1 MNSNKGEISEENNML
16 KAGLWYTI
24 SSISIKAIG
33 IVTTPLYTRLLSTSD
48 YGKVI
53 TMTSW
58 YSIISVFVVM
68 ALYYSIGRAKI
79 DFPGKLNEYV
89 GSLQLFSGFVTLV
102 LTIFCIIF
110 IEPVSVLLGM
120 NKAYTLILLL
130 YLIAEPT
137 IILNQNKYKYQY
149 KYKSNIAI
157 SVYITLMTL
166 ILSFFWIFILPDRG
180 IGRALGI
187 VLSAALLSLGMW
199 ISALKNGYLHWNTK
213 YIVYGLKISVPL
225 ILHTISLSIM
235 AQSDRL
241 VITKFFG
248 EVQTAIYSLAYQYA
262 VLIDLVLN
270 AVGQAWLPWFH
281 DTYGSGN
288 IELIR
293 KKVKPLVVL
302 GGVVAIGAVAIAPE
316 AMAILGPK
324 DYQVGV
330 WVVAPVAFGTFI
342 KYLFQNY
349 EHVEL
354 HLKKTWYISAATIVA
369 AGINLILNYYFVPRY
384 GFIAAAYTTM
394 ACYICLMLAHNFVVR
409 LVLKQ
414 HIYSDCFFY
423 LSSAVCGFFC
433 VGEVLL
439 YPYIVIRYI
448 SITVIV
454 LVFLVCNK
462 IAIKEMLKR
471 KVPRNGGSE
480 SNV

>member
-1 MNSNKGEISEENNML
+1 MNSQKNKISEENNML
-16 KAGLWYTI
+16 KAGLWYTV

-33 IVTTPLYTRLLSTSD
+33 IITTPLYTRLLSTSD
-48 YGKVI
+48 YGKVV

-79 DFPGKLNEYV
+79 DYPRKLNEYV
-89 GSLQLFSGFVTLV
+89 GSLQLFSGLVTLV
-102 LTIFCIIF
+102 LTIICVIF

-120 NKAYTLILLL
+120 NKAYTVILLL
-130 YLIAEPT
+130 YLVAEPA

-149 KYKSNIAI
+149 KYKGNIAI

-166 ILSFFWIFILPDRG
+166 VLSFLLIFLLSDRG

-187 VLSAALLSLGMW
+187 VLPAAFLSLGMW
-199 ISALKNGYLHWNTK
+199 ISALKKGYLHWNTK

-241 VITKFFG
+241 VITKYFG
-248 EVQTAIYSLAYQYA
+248 ETQTAIYSLAYQYA

-281 DTYGSGN
+281 DTYGAGH
-288 IELIR
+288 IEVIR
-293 KKVKPLVVL
+293 DKVKPLVVL
-302 GGVVAIGAVAIAPE
+302 GGVVTIGAVAIAPE
-316 AMAILGPK
+316 AIMILGPE

-369 AGINLILNYYFVPRY
+369 AATNLALNYYFVPRY

-409 LVLKQ
+409 FVLKQ
-414 HIYSDCFFY
+414 HVYSDRFFY
-423 LSSAVCGFFC
+423 LSS
-433 VGEVLL
+433 VL
-439 YPYIVIRYI
+439 
-448 SITVIV
+448 
-454 LVFLVCNK
+454 C
-462 IAIKEMLKR
+462 
-471 KVPRNGGSE
+471 
-480 SNV
+480 

>member
-1 MNSNKGEISEENNML
+1 MNLQKNEISEENNML
-16 KAGLWYTI
+16 KAGLWYTV

-33 IVTTPLYTRLLSTSD
+33 IITTPLYTRLLSTSD
-48 YGKVI
+48 YGKVV

-89 GSLQLFSGFVTLV
+89 GSLQLFSGFVTLI
-102 LTIFCIIF
+102 LTIICIVF

-120 NKAYTLILLL
+120 NKAYTVILLL
-130 YLIAEPT
+130 YLIAEPA

-149 KYKSNIAI
+149 KYKGNITI
-157 SVYITLMTL
+157 SIYITLMTL
-166 ILSFFWIFILPDRG
+166 VLSFLLIFLLSDRG

-187 VLSAALLSLGMW
+187 VLPAAFLSLGMW
-199 ISALKNGYLHWNTK
+199 ISALRNGYLHWNTK

-225 ILHTISLSIM
+225 IFHTISLSIM

-241 VITKFFG
+241 VITKYFG
-248 EVQTAIYSLAYQYA
+248 ETQTAIYSLAYQYA

-281 DTYGSGN
+281 DTYGAGH

-293 KKVKPLVVL
+293 DKVKPLVIL
-302 GGVVAIGAVAIAPE
+302 GGVVTIGAVAIAPE
-316 AMAILGPK
+316 AIMILGPE
-324 DYQVGV
+324 DYQIGV

-369 AGINLILNYYFVPRY
+369 AVTNLILNYYFVPRY

-394 ACYICLMLAHNFVVR
+394 ACYICLMMAHNFVVR
-409 LVLKQ
+409 VLLKQ

-423 LSSAVCGFFC
+423 LSTILCGLLC
-433 VGEVLL
+433 VVEILL
-439 YPYIVIRYI
+439 YPYIVARYV
-448 SITVIV
+448 SIIVIV

-462 IAIKEMLKR
+462 EAVKKIIRR
-471 KVPRNGGSE
+471 KT
-480 SNV
+480 

>member
-1 MNSNKGEISEENNML
+1 MNSQKNKTSEENNML
-16 KAGLWYTI
+16 KAGLWYTV

-33 IVTTPLYTRLLSTSD
+33 IITTPLYTRLLSTSD
-48 YGKVI
+48 YGKVV

-79 DFPGKLNEYV
+79 DYPGKLNEYV
-89 GSLQLFSGFVTLV
+89 GSLQLFSGLVTLV
-102 LTIFCIIF
+102 LTIICVVF

-120 NKAYTLILLL
+120 NKAYTVILLL
-130 YLIAEPT
+130 YLVAEPA

-166 ILSFFWIFILPDRG
+166 VLSFLLIFLLSDRG

-187 VLSAALLSLGMW
+187 VLPAAFLSLGMW

-241 VITKFFG
+241 VITKYFG
-248 EVQTAIYSLAYQYA
+248 ETQTAIYSLAYQYA

-281 DTYGSGN
+281 DTYGAGH
-288 IELIR
+288 IEVIR
-293 KKVKPLVVL
+293 DKVKPLVVL
-302 GGVVAIGAVAIAPE
+302 GGVVTIGAVAIAPE
-316 AMAILGPK
+316 AIMILGPE

-354 HLKKTWYISAATIVA
+354 HLKRTWYISAATIVA
-369 AGINLILNYYFVPRY
+369 AVTNLALNYYFVPRY

-409 LVLKQ
+409 CILKQ
-414 HIYSDCFFY
+414 HIYSDRFFY
-423 LSSAVCGFFC
+423 LSSILCGFLC
-433 VGEVLL
+433 IGEILL
-439 YPYIVIRYI
+439 YPHIIVRYV
-448 SITVIV
+448 SIIAIV
-454 LVFLVCNK
+454 LAFLICNK
-462 IAIKEMLKR
+462 EAVKEIVRR
-471 KVPRNGGSE
+471 KA
-480 SNV
+480 

>member
-33 IVTTPLYTRLLSTSD
+33 IITTPLYTRLLSTSD

-58 YSIISVFVVM
+58 YSINSVFVVM

-89 GSLQLFSGFVTLV
+89 GSLQLFSGLVTLI
-102 LTIFCIIF
+102 LTIFCIVF
-110 IEPVSVLLGM
+110 IKPVSALLGM

-130 YLIAEPT
+130 YLMAEPA

-157 SVYITLMTL
+157 SVYITLATL
-166 ILSFFWIFILPDRG
+166 GMSFALIFILPDRG

-187 VLSAALLSLGMW
+187 VLSAAFLSLGMW
-199 ISALKNGYLHWNTK
+199 ISALKNGYIHWNTK

-248 EVQTAIYSLAYQYA
+248 DTQTAIYSLAYQYA

-281 DTYGSGN
+281 DTYGTGHT
-288 IELIR
+288 ELIR
-293 KKVKPLVVL
+293 EKVKPLVVL
-302 GGVVAIGAVAIAPE
+302 GGVVTIGAVAIAPE
-316 AMAILGPK
+316 AMMILGPK

-354 HLKKTWYISAATIVA
+354 HIKKTWYISAATLVG
-369 AGINLILNYYFVPRY
+369 AGANVVLNYYFVPRY

-394 ACYICLMLAHNFVVR
+394 VCYIFLMLAHNFVVR
-409 LVLKQ
+409 AILKQ
-414 HIYSDCFFY
+414 HVYSDCFFY
-423 LSSAVCGFFC
+423 LSSIVCGILC
-433 VGEVLL
+433 VGAVLL
-439 YPYIVIRYI
+439 YPYVLVRYMSITAIVI
-448 SITVIV
+448 
-454 LVFLVCNK
+454 VFLASNK
-462 IAIKEMLKR
+462 TAIKEMLKKK
-471 KVPRNGGSE
+471 KVKDKWKE
-480 SNV
+480 